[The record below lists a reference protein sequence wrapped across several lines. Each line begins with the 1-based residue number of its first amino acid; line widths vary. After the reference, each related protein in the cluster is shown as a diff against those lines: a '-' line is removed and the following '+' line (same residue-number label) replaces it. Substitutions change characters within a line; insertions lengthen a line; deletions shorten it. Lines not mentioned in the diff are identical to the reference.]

1 MCSAIIRRKNFAA
14 IFRHHTIIFYASP
27 SDGNNILIIFANLI
41 FATNQNR
48 ADVKTFRKGGIHPE
62 ENKLAHNTKLEE
74 FPIQEKAVLYASQHL
89 GAPAVVQVQKGDK
102 VKVGQLL
109 AKGEAFVSANL
120 HSPYSGTVSKVEPA
134 ADLSGMKKPA
144 IFIDVEGDEWEE
156 SIDRTPELK
165 KEITLSPAEIIAKIK
180 EMGIVGLGGAC
191 FPTHVKLSVPEGKKV
206 EYLIINAAECE
217 PYISID
223 NRILLERT
231 EEFLTGTCV
240 LRKALQLEKVH
251 IGIEENKV
259 EAIAR
264 LKELAANYPGVVVEV
279 LKTKYPQGA
288 EKQLINSITGR
299 EVPSGRLPLDVG
311 CIVCNVSTTLAVYEA
326 VQKNR
331 PLIGQYMTF
340 SGKSVTTPHNLYV
353 RYGTPVQS
361 LIEHCGGLPEDTGK
375 VICGGPMMGR
385 AMANTNVWTTKGFSS
400 LLVINRKEAK
410 RMEPQNCI
418 RCGKCVEACPMGLEP
433 YLLSANAKLNR
444 WDETEKHHIMD
455 CIECGCCQFSCP
467 SYRPLLD
474 LIRLG
479 KNKTGGII
487 RARQQKK

>member
-1 MCSAIIRRKNFAA
+1 M
-14 IFRHHTIIFYASP
+14 
-27 SDGNNILIIFANLI
+27 
-41 FATNQNR
+41 
-48 ADVKTFRKGGIHPE
+48 KTFRKGGIHPE

-251 IGIEENKV
+251 VGIEENKV

-264 LKELAANYPGVVVEV
+264 LKELAAGYPGVVVEV

-288 EKQLINSITGR
+288 EKQLIKSITGR
-299 EVPSGRLPLDVG
+299 EVPSGKLPIDAG
-311 CIVCNVSTTLAVYEA
+311 CIVNNLTTAHAVYEA
-326 VQKNR
+326 VQKNK
-331 PLIGQYMTF
+331 PLVEIYTTVT
-340 SGKSVTTPHNLYV
+340 GKNLEHRHNFQI
-353 RYGTPVQS
+353 RIGTPLQDIYEKVG
-361 LIEHCGGLPEDTGK
+361 IPENTGK
-375 VICGGPMMGR
+375 IISGGPMMGK
-385 AMANTNVWTTKGFSS
+385 AMTNPNAFIVKGMSS
-400 LLVINRKEAK
+400 ILFMDESESK
-410 RMEPQNCI
+410 RGQALNCI
-418 RCGKCVEACPMGLEP
+418 RCGKCVQACPMGLEP
-433 YLLSANAKLNR
+433 YKLQAFSEAARYDDCENYG
-444 WDETEKHHIMD
+444 IMN
-455 CIECGCCQFSCP
+455 CLECGCCQFTCP
-467 SYRPLLD
+467 AYRPLLD
-474 LIRLG
+474 WLRIA
-479 KNKTGGII
+479 KTKTGAII
-487 RARQQKK
+487 RARKK